1 MELSIQEMVKKS
13 IHEIPTR
20 YIVDQEAAV
29 SQSPEESS
37 SSDAEIP
44 VLDMKSLLNEE
55 TKFSQLQK
63 LHSTCLQWGI
73 FQLVNHGVDISLVD
87 KLKHEIKEFYNLPL
101 EEKLKYKIKDGEV
114 EGYGQK
120 IIVSGDDKVDWSD
133 RFYMITNPLHLRKPH
148 LFPELP
154 SSFRE
159 TLEAYISMLQKLA
172 REIFAVMAESL
183 EMEAA
188 EAEEMFE
195 DGMQS
200 LRMTYYPPC
209 PQPEKVMGLTPHSDA
224 SGITILLQVN
234 GVQGLQVKKDGVWI
248 PVKFLRDA
256 LVVNIGDIL
265 EIVSNGVYKSIEH
278 RAMVNSESER
288 IAIAMFFS
296 CKYEAEVGP
305 SPSVLMKQQ
314 PVFRRLN
321 MEQYVKDFF
330 SRKLN
335 GKTFLHY
342 MKI

>member
-1 MELSIQEMVKKS
+1 MSIQEMVKKP

-20 YIVDQEAAV
+20 FIVDQEGPI
-29 SQSPEESS
+29 SHSSEEIS

-44 VLDMKSLLNEE
+44 VLDMKSLLDQE
-55 TKFSQLQK
+55 TKNPQLQK
-63 LHSTCLQWGI
+63 LYSACSEWGI
-73 FQLVNHGVDISLVD
+73 FQLVNHGVDTSLMD
-87 KLKHEIKEFYNLPL
+87 KMKHEIKEFYNLPL
-101 EEKLKYKIKDGEV
+101 EEKLKYKIKDGEF

-120 IIVSGDDKVDWSD
+120 IAVGDDEKVDWSD

-148 LFPELP
+148 LFPQLP

-159 TLEAYISMLQKLA
+159 TLETYISELQKLSKA
-172 REIFAVMAESL
+172 IFAVMAESL
-183 EMEAA
+183 EMEET
-188 EAEEMFE
+188 EAEEMFD

-209 PQPEKVMGLTPHSDA
+209 PQPEKVIGLTPHSDA
-224 SGITILLQVN
+224 TGITILLQVN

-248 PVKFLRDA
+248 PVQFLPDA
-256 LVVNIGDIL
+256 FVVNIGDIL

-278 RAMVNSESER
+278 RATVNSESER
-288 IAIAMFFS
+288 MAIAMFFS

-305 SPSVLMKQQ
+305 SPSMLMKQQ
-314 PVFRRLN
+314 PVFRRLK

-335 GKTFLHY
+335 GKTFLHN
-342 MKI
+342 MKL

>member
-1 MELSIQEMVKKS
+1 MELSIQEMVKKP

-20 YIVDQEAAV
+20 FIVDQEAAV
-29 SQSPEESS
+29 PHSSEEIS
-37 SSDAEIP
+37 SSDVGIP
-44 VLDMKSLLNEE
+44 VLDMKSLLREE
-55 TKFSQLQK
+55 TKKSQLQK
-63 LHSTCLQWGI
+63 LHSACSEWGI
-73 FQLVNHGVDISLVD
+73 FQLVNHGVDTSLMD
-87 KLKHEIKEFYNLPL
+87 KMKLEIKEFYNLPL

-120 IIVSGDDKVDWSD
+120 IIVGDDEKVDWSD

-154 SSFRE
+154 SSFRK
-159 TLEAYISMLQKLA
+159 TLEAYISELQKLSKA
-172 REIFAVMAESL
+172 IFAVMAESL
-183 EMEAA
+183 EMEET
-188 EAEEMFE
+188 EAEEMFN

-234 GVQGLQVKKDGVWI
+234 GVQGLQVKKDGVWF
-248 PVKFLRDA
+248 PVQFLPGA

-278 RAMVNSESER
+278 RATVNSESER
-288 IAIAMFFS
+288 MAIAMFFS

-305 SPSVLMKQQ
+305 APSMLMKRP
-314 PVFRRLN
+314 PVFRRHS
-321 MEQYVKDFF
+321 F
-330 SRKLN
+330 
-335 GKTFLHY
+335 
-342 MKI
+342 II